1 MLSNYNFLK
10 DNKIF
15 LLFLLALIPFILL
28 FVYNFNFFQNFDL
41 ILSLVLFF
49 IISFIILLIYKVSKQ
64 IYSVFFQVKHKVA
77 GNELHQRLALLFSGI
92 SLMPAIII
100 SVFSILTLNTALD
113 GWFNKKISTA
123 VSQSVK
129 VANHYL
135 TEHQNAMRGEILKF
149 ANQLNINA
157 IKFSSK
163 QKVINNFLNFYVAK
177 NNLTDAVLLN
187 SAGNVLAYSKYA
199 FEINY
204 SDIPEKF
211 FKKADKKE
219 IILTKDQDTNK
230 MKAFIKLDQYV
241 DAYLLI
247 SRFVDKKVLDA
258 IKNTSIA
265 VNDYQLIELNKFDIK
280 ISFFALFLLISLLL
294 LLLSLYLGL
303 KLSNRLVS
311 PIGELIFAAEE
322 VGRGNLNFKISN
334 ESLLKNKVEELKR
347 LGNAFNQMI
356 HDIKNNRAELINA
369 NEQLDKR
376 RQFSEAVLS
385 GVYSGVIGLD
395 RNLNV
400 NLPNFTSKKLLGIS
414 IEKHFGKSLVKILP
428 EFKPLLNKIKK
439 VSNDFVEDRI
449 ELIRKDKKL
458 ILIARAVKQSKEN
471 KIIGYVI
478 TFEDV
483 TDLINAQKLAA
494 WSDVA
499 RKIAHEIKNPLTPI
513 KLGAERLRKFNKL
526 LAEDKSKH
534 DQTVSMILKQVE
546 DIKHLI
552 DEFSSFSR
560 MPSPKLKKI
569 NLFLFIKQ
577 YLESFEVSYQKVSL
591 IFRNIKKQN
600 IYILA
605 DEKQLRQVL
614 GNLFK
619 NSYES
624 FVDPKKSNSF
634 IEIEIKNNELYV
646 IISVKDN
653 GSGIKKEIK
662 DKILEPYYTT
672 KVNGTGLGLA
682 ISKKIIEDH
691 NGTIH
696 LNSEVDEGTC
706 VKIKFP
712 LSK

>member
-1 MLSNYNFLK
+1 M
-10 DNKIF
+10 
-15 LLFLLALIPFILL
+15 
-28 FVYNFNFFQNFDL
+28 
-41 ILSLVLFF
+41 
-49 IISFIILLIYKVSKQ
+49 
-64 IYSVFFQVKHKVA
+64 
-77 GNELHQRLALLFSGI
+77 
-92 SLMPAIII
+92 
-100 SVFSILTLNTALD
+100 NTALD
-113 GWFNKKISTA
+113 GWFNSKISTA

-135 TEHQNAMRGEILKF
+135 LEHQNLMRGEILKF
-149 ANQLNINA
+149 ANQLNANA

-163 QKVINNFLNFYVAK
+163 KKFINNFLNFYVSK
-177 NNLTDAVLLN
+177 NNLTDAVLID
-187 SAGNVLAYSKYA
+187 SSGNVLAYSEFA

-204 SDIPEKF
+204 SDLPEKF
-211 FKKADKKE
+211 YNKADNKE
-219 IILTKDQDTNK
+219 IILTKDEDTNK

-280 ISFFALFLLISLLL
+280 ISFFALFLLTSLLL

-303 KLSNRLVS
+303 KLSNRLIS

-334 ESLLKNKVEELKR
+334 DSLLKNKVKELKK

-356 HDIKNNRAELINA
+356 LDIKNNRAELINA

-400 NLPNFTSKKLLGIS
+400 NLPNFTSKKLLDIS
-414 IEKHFGKSLVKILP
+414 IEKHFGKPLIKILP
-428 EFKPLLNKIKK
+428 EFKSLLNKIKK
-439 VSNDFVEDRI
+439 LSNNFVEDRI

-513 KLGAERLRKFNKL
+513 KLGAERLKKFNRL
-526 LAEDKSKH
+526 LSHDKSKH
-534 DQTVSMILKQVE
+534 DQTLDMILKQVD
-546 DIKHLI
+546 DIRHLI

-569 NLFLFIKQ
+569 NLYSFVKQ
-577 YLESFEVSYQKVSL
+577 YLEPLKYSFSKVKL
-591 IFRNIKKQN
+591 MFKNTKN
-600 IYILA
+600 CEFFILA

-614 GNLFK
+614 GNLLK

-624 FVDPKKSNSF
+624 FEVHNKNESI
-634 IEIEIKNNELYV
+634 IEIGIKQDESH
-646 IISVKDN
+646 IIMIVKDN
-653 GSGIKKEIK
+653 GVGINKNIKE
-662 DKILEPYYTT
+662 KILEPYYTT

-691 NGTIH
+691 NGTIF
-696 LNSEVDEGTC
+696 LESTVNKGTS

-712 LSK
+712 VIK